1 MKLKY
6 KVLDER
12 AKAPRRAHPRD
23 AGLDFAVLESVS
35 LHPGAVAKL
44 RTGIAVELPAY
55 YDGLSTFDGM
65 MKPRSGMFARGLLV
79 NGDIDV
85 DYRGEVHIMVA
96 NIGVYTQALVAGE
109 YIAQMVICSCIAPE
123 LERVEEL
130 SVTERQD
137 KGFGSTDAM

>member
-6 KVLDER
+6 KLLDER

-23 AGLDFAVLESVS
+23 AGLDLAPLSP
-35 LHPGAVAKL
+35 LKL
-44 RTGIAVELPAY
+44 WPHSTEKVDTGIAVEIPPGHVGLIFSRSSLQV
-55 YDGLSTFDGM
+55 DGISV
-65 MKPRSGMFARGLLV
+65 SGV
-79 NGDIDV
+79 VDS
-85 DYRGEVHIMVA
+85 DYRGSIHLIVTNHEPDVA
-96 NIGVYTQALVAGE
+96 RPTG